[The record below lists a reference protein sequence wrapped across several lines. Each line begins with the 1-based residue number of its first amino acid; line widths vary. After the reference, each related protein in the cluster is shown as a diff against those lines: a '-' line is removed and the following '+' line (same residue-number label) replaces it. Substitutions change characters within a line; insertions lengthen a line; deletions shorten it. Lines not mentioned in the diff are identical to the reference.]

1 MTEMHADYDSSANAV
16 SISLGIPDSA
26 ESADQVH
33 PRAIVALHNGH
44 PVELQLLYPELGID
58 EPLAEVTN
66 RYRLDA
72 EALMAAV
79 RAALAAPDREVTV
92 DVSAPTAA

>member
-16 SISLGIPDSA
+16 SISLGISDSA

-58 EPLAEVTN
+58 EPLDEVTH

-72 EALMAAV
+72 EALTAAV

-92 DVSAPTAA
+92 DVSARTAA